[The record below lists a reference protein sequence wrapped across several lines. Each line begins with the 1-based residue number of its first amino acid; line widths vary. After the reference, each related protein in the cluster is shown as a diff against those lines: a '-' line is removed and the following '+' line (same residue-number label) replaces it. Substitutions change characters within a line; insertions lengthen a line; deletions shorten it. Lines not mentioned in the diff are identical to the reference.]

1 MNNGNW
7 LEPPLGNAA
16 KSVVADS
23 TPADHGTK
31 RIFNSKDLVRNK

>member
-23 TPADHGTK
+23 TLEYLINVQDV
-31 RIFNSKDLVRNK
+31 IIMQV